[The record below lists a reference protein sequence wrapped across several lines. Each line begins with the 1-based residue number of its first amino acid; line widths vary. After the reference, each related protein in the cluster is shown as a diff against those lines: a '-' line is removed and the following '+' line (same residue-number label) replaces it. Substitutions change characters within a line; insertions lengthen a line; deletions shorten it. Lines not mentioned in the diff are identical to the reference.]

1 MKKIILLI
9 VIVNILSNH
18 LFAQD
23 KYLVYFKDKGEVTT
37 YNDKLLLSEKT
48 LQKRALFN
56 IEIDT
61 YDLPVKNEYLKVL
74 KDNGVKVLSVSK
86 WLNAALV
93 ETSLSKEHLLS
104 LNSNIINV
112 TSIKSGTKKSTAK
125 FIDFEKQI
133 LPSYDMNKS
142 SLQKSVID
150 YGAAEEQNLVFEIDY
165 IHDKGYLGDG
175 VTIAFLDAGYNVMDT
190 ISFFDSVFV
199 NNRIIDTYD
208 YWDDT
213 TFVYH
218 KMGHGTIVSSKIIA
232 NKPGVFVGMA
242 PNVELIF
249 YITDDEVTETH
260 QDEYYLVIGLERA
273 DSIGVDI
280 VSASIGYKDFDAGEY
295 DYVFSDMDGNT
306 AISTIGCNIA
316 ASKGIIVVT
325 SAGNSGHI
333 TAPADAYGI
342 LSVGGAY
349 LTKVYDNISSTGP
362 TYDGRIKPDVAGI
375 SRYVKGI
382 WVTGT
387 IYTSSYGGTSAA
399 TPFIAGLAACLKQ
412 AYPIAT
418 STEIIEA
425 IKQSGHQASNPDTLI
440 GYGVPS
446 ARIADSILA
455 ITYGMIEIK
464 THNDITIYP
473 NPSSNYIFIESK
485 NTIESIKIISIMG
498 QVIKKVVGISNKK
511 ISLENLPKGVYIV
524 KILDEKG
531 LNYSKKI
538 IIY

>member
-1 MKKIILLI
+1 MKKILLVFAIFNSITNYI
-9 VIVNILSNH
+9 V
-18 LFAQD
+18 AQE
-23 KYLVYFKDKGEVTT
+23 KFIVYFKDKEEVTK

-48 LQKRALFN
+48 LQKRVLFG
-56 IEIDT
+56 IEIDK
-61 YDLPVKNEYLKVL
+61 YDLPVKTEYLKIF

-86 WLNAALV
+86 WLNAVLV

-112 TSIKSGTKKSTAK
+112 TSIKSGTKRSTEK

-133 LPSYDMNKS
+133 LPDYDMNKS

-165 IHDKGYLGDG
+165 LHDKGYLGDG

-242 PNVELIF
+242 PNVEMMLF
-249 YITDDEVTETH
+249 ITDDEVTETH
-260 QDEYYLVIGLERA
+260 HDEYYFVNALERA

-280 VSASIGYKDFDAGEY
+280 VSASIGYQDFDVGEY

-333 TAPADAYGI
+333 TAPADAFGT

-349 LTKVYDNISSTGP
+349 LTKEYDNMSSTGP
-362 TYDGRIKPDVAGI
+362 SYDGRIKPNVAGI
-375 SRYVKGI
+375 SRNVKGI

-387 IYTSSYGGTSAA
+387 IYTSNYGGTSAA
-399 TPFIAGLAACLKQ
+399 APFISGLAACLKQ

-425 IKQSGHQASNPDTLI
+425 IKQSGHQADNPDTLI
-440 GYGVPS
+440 GFGVPN

-455 ITYGMIEIK
+455 ITYSIHEI
-464 THNDITIYP
+464 TTQFEPLIYP
-473 NPSSNYIFIESK
+473 NPTTGKIKVKAEG
-485 NTIESIKIISIMG
+485 IESIEIINLQGKQIYIGKENEIDLSQETKGIYI
-498 QVIKKVVGISNKK
+498 IKATTRKGVAVQKVV
-511 ISLENLPKGVYIV
+511 LE
-524 KILDEKG
+524 
-531 LNYSKKI
+531 
-538 IIY
+538 